1 MESFETCE
9 QVVGARR
16 SLRLAALAQDDGGG
30 AVRDRI
36 LIALIAVVID
46 AAGLFT

>member
-1 MESFETCE
+1 MSRLL
-9 QVVGARR
+9 VHVDPYA
-16 SLRLAALAQDDGGG
+16 SLAALAQDDGGD

-46 AAGLFT
+46 AAGLFA